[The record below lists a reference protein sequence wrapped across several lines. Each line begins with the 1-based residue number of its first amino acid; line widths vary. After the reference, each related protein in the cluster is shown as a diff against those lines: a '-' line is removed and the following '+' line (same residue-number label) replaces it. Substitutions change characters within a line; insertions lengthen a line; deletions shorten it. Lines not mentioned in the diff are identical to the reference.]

1 MVYASL
7 EKRIGKFRNA
17 ETAARKATYLQTSPA
32 FF

>member
-7 EKRIGKFRNA
+7 EKGIGKFRNP
-17 ETAARKATYLQTSPA
+17 ETGPNKAIYLQTSPA